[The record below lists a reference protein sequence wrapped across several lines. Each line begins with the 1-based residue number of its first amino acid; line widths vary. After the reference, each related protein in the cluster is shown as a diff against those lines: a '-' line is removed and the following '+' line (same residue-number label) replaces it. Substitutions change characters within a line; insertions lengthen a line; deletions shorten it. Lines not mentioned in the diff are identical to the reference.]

1 MYCPCSSTSV
11 LVEMRT
17 VHVILSSVLKM
28 GDHAD
33 VLKGI
38 KKYPGVSYPVLT
50 PNLKGFEGAVS
61 EMFVSFPYWGSG
73 NGTGR
78 IITYSGDQD
87 GYFDCI
93 ATLSVH

>member
-1 MYCPCSSTSV
+1 M
-11 LVEMRT
+11 
-17 VHVILSSVLKM
+17 HVILSSVLKM

-61 EMFVSFPYWGSG
+61 ETVVSFPCCWSG
-73 NGTGR
+73 NGTGQ
-78 IITYSGDQD
+78 IITYSCMWRSRWV
-87 GYFDCI
+87 F
-93 ATLSVH
+93 

>member
-1 MYCPCSSTSV
+1 MY
-11 LVEMRT
+11 
-17 VHVILSSVLKM
+17 ISSVLKM

-61 EMFVSFPYWGSG
+61 GMVISFPV
-73 NGTGR
+73 
-78 IITYSGDQD
+78 ITRQEN
-87 GYFDCI
+87 
-93 ATLSVH
+93 H

>member
-1 MYCPCSSTSV
+1 MYLYSCPCSSGN
-11 LVEMRT
+11 EDGACYMY
-17 VHVILSSVLKM
+17 ISSVLKM

-61 EMFVSFPYWGSG
+61 EMVVSFPVSTILRVWE
-73 NGTGR
+73 
-78 IITYSGDQD
+78 
-87 GYFDCI
+87 
-93 ATLSVH
+93 